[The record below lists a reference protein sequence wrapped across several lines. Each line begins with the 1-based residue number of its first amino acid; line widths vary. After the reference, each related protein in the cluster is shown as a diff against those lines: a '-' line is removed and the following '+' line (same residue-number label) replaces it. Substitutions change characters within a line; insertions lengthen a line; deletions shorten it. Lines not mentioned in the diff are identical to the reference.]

1 MTTKTRLKETIPDGY
16 ARSPASRATSAII
29 APRLPQVV
37 KLRPSIVTSCAY
49 CVPLHGREAL
59 SAGEGALAQH
69 RHLYRVVGHEHAR
82 WRGILLAASASVR
95 LGGRA
100 RAA

>member
-1 MTTKTRLKETIPDGY
+1 MTTKTRLETIPDGY

-49 CVPLHGREAL
+49 CVPFTAGKPFPPAKEPSL
-59 SAGEGALAQH
+59 SIATSTEWLAMNI
-69 RHLYRVVGHEHAR
+69 AR
-82 WRGILLAASASVR
+82 WRGMLLAASASVR